1 MVTAGWIGVGEGV
14 AVGGAAV
21 AVGGTGVAVEVGTAV
36 LTAFVAK
43 GAGVSVAGSSSEQ
56 ATTAVSSSSQQSSR
70 TNNKPLPIASDCK
83 QLPQKAKIM
92 IYKCLLRISRTF

>member
-1 MVTAGWIGVGEGV
+1 VGEGV

-21 AVGGTGVAVEVGTAV
+21 AVGGAGVAVEVGTAV

-56 ATTAVSSSSQQSSR
+56 ATTAVSNSNQQSSR
-70 TNNKPLPIASDCK
+70 ANSKPLPIMPDCK
-83 QLPQKAKIM
+83 QLQ
-92 IYKCLLRISRTF
+92 